1 MGKAHDQWLQA
12 HNLSGALSDE
22 FDTEDDDAWDGF
34 DGVCSIR
41 MGLFEEALDEMCG
54 SSSSSSS
61 SSDDTPSTGCA
72 VAALALLGG
81 GLAVLAGVGYEVVR
95 WLV

>member
-1 MGKAHDQWLQA
+1 MPKYLTEEQA
-12 HNLSGALSDE
+12 RSIGIDTDMSDE
-22 FDTEDDDAWDGF
+22 ELGYGGWERVSRTPPTSPDWEWPEVGGASSEDVDDDA
-34 DGVCSIR
+34 
-41 MGLFEEALDEMCG
+41 
-54 SSSSSSS
+54 
-61 SSDDTPSTGCA
+61 PPTGCA